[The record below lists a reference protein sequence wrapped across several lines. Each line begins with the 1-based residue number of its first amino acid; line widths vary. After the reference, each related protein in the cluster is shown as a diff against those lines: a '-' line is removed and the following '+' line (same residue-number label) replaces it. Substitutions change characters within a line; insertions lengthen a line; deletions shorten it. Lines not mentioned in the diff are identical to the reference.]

1 MFRVDKFGEK
11 YLVHSLCK
19 VVLIGENDLEK
30 FMSNIFK
37 KQLEKNLFTQ
47 WLYVGK
53 WDKNLTFI
61 VVEK

>member
-19 VVLIGENDLEK
+19 VVLIGENGLEK

-37 KQLEKNLFTQ
+37 KQLEKIYLHSGYMLENGIKT
-47 WLYVGK
+47 
-53 WDKNLTFI
+53 
-61 VVEK
+61 